1 MVTTLFTPAV
11 VSMLPAVAVADV
23 VAFEVEEDD
32 EGEEGAEDGGGRRLA
47 RMMLL
52 PWPAWGCPTAGV
64 MRRGRS

>member
-1 MVTTLFTPAV
+1 MVTTLLTPAV
-11 VSMLPAVAVADV
+11 VSMLPAAVADV
-23 VAFEVEEDD
+23 GAVAEDDEDD